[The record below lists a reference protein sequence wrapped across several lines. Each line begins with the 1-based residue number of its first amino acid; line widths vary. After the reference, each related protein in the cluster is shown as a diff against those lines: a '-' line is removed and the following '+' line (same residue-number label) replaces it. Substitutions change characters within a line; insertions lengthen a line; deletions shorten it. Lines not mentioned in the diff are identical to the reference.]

1 MEIIGRERE
10 IEELVRLRD
19 SSTSEFVMVYGRRR
33 VGKTYLIREFFED
46 KFDFYL
52 TGIAHGSRVEQLM
65 NFGMTIKQYVRNG
78 DPLKPPT
85 NWYEA
90 FEQLKS
96 LTSKSKNKRKI
107 IFLDE
112 LPWMVTQKSEFV
124 KALELFW
131 NSWASARTDVLLIV
145 CGSASSWM
153 VKNIVK
159 NHGGLH
165 NRITFKIKLKPFTLQ
180 ETKLYL
186 ESRHI
191 EWSEQMIAECYMILG
206 GIPYYLKMLNG
217 KYSLAQNVDQLFFNE
232 SALLEDEF
240 ENLYAS
246 LFRNSADYIR
256 IVEALAEKKVGFS
269 RDEILKKT
277 KMLDG
282 GSFSRKLEEL
292 EQCGFIRKYL
302 SAGGVRQVY
311 QLVDF
316 YSLFYETFIKRGPHF
331 DTDRWMN
338 IIDTPLYN
346 TWLGLS
352 FERLCLAHL
361 PQIKQKLGISGVS
374 TNTYSLHHKEAQVD
388 MVIERGD
395 NIVNLCEMKFSD
407 DPYEIDK
414 KYADSLRNKRSVLRG
429 IIKKKQSV
437 SIVMITANGLKRNQY
452 SAELV
457 QNEVSL
463 SDLFKGNH

>member
-165 NRITFKIKLKPFTLQ
+165 NRITFKIKL
-180 ETKLYL
+180 
-186 ESRHI
+186 
-191 EWSEQMIAECYMILG
+191 
-206 GIPYYLKMLNG
+206 
-217 KYSLAQNVDQLFFNE
+217 
-232 SALLEDEF
+232 
-240 ENLYAS
+240 
-246 LFRNSADYIR
+246 
-256 IVEALAEKKVGFS
+256 
-269 RDEILKKT
+269 
-277 KMLDG
+277 
-282 GSFSRKLEEL
+282 
-292 EQCGFIRKYL
+292 
-302 SAGGVRQVY
+302 
-311 QLVDF
+311 
-316 YSLFYETFIKRGPHF
+316 
-331 DTDRWMN
+331 
-338 IIDTPLYN
+338 N
-346 TWLGLS
+346 T
-352 FERLCLAHL
+352 
-361 PQIKQKLGISGVS
+361 
-374 TNTYSLHHKEAQVD
+374 
-388 MVIERGD
+388 
-395 NIVNLCEMKFSD
+395 
-407 DPYEIDK
+407 
-414 KYADSLRNKRSVLRG
+414 
-429 IIKKKQSV
+429 
-437 SIVMITANGLKRNQY
+437 
-452 SAELV
+452 
-457 QNEVSL
+457 
-463 SDLFKGNH
+463 